1 MGQGQ
6 GSSNDI
12 PEPPQLWLFQ
22 RLWTIRAPNPGL
34 NMNRTPLPHGMGYVC
49 AVISPDYNSPENTS
63 GFGLSFYSV
72 LKIYLPF
79 LGAYRELQV

>member
-1 MGQGQ
+1 
-6 GSSNDI
+6 
-12 PEPPQLWLFQ
+12 
-22 RLWTIRAPNPGL
+22 
-34 NMNRTPLPHGMGYVC
+34 MNRTPLPHGMGYVC